1 MRLGCAGGRRD
12 YGTGFVDGRRVI
24 VWRVVNERAGVVNQA
39 LECSLAMGRSGVAQL
54 YRTKPVLSVAV
65 TKLLGLRRV
74 LRLLHPRFCGQ
85 RASVKLVT
93 LRGQTPIVSSQL
105 SPVNRKGFFCATTLA
120 HMDCVGSLKHAL
132 SGSINLRS
140 GSVRW
145 GRAADNSAPLRT
157 YNDRRRRVG
166 ALRACKPHCHGAA
179 QLSLV
184 GVLVYPEL
192 RRPRAPQAQA
202 NSDWS

>member
-1 MRLGCAGGRRD
+1 M
-12 YGTGFVDGRRVI
+12 
-24 VWRVVNERAGVVNQA
+24 NERAGVVNQA

-74 LRLLHPRFCGQ
+74 ASTFASKVLWSKGISQTCDFKGPDSYCLEPTESLSIGRVFSAPLRWRTWIG
-85 RASVKLVT
+85 
-93 LRGQTPIVSSQL
+93 
-105 SPVNRKGFFCATTLA
+105 
-120 HMDCVGSLKHAL
+120 VGSLKHAL